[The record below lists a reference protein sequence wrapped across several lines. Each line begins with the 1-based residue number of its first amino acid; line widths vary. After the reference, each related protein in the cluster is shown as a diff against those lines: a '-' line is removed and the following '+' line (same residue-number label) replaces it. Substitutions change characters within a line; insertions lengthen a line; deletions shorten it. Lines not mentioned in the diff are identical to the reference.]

1 MSKYELTIIYPAWY
15 SVFIIR
21 THFFFLN
28 AWSYYLLKYSLLFP
42 SFSSPGTLVRC
53 VLRIQC
59 VLYVNCSMRFLC
71 LTGREDSTIY
81 FSNLLTSLCYVYS
94 LNHLFTL
101 FQFIYC
107 VSKISNGLK
116 SFKYTLVLF
125 SCPSAS
131 LHLPKYLPKPSFYL
145 LKLWLVS
152 IRLLYK
158 LWPCIKS
165 FRTLENFMVFWWFH
179 FYYFLQLRT
188 LWPLFAASC
197 NRLLLI
203 AQNWGLL
210 KHKIQTLLQCQS
222 FVVKMVKGK
231 S

>member
-1 MSKYELTIIYPAWY
+1 MCVEDS
-15 SVFIIR
+15 IR
-21 THFFFLN
+21 PLCQ
-28 AWSYYLLKYSLLFP
+28 LLFEIP
-42 SFSSPGTLVRC
+42 
-53 VLRIQC
+53 
-59 VLYVNCSMRFLC
+59 LC

-81 FSNLLTSLCYVYS
+81 SSHLLTSLCFVYS

-107 VSKISNGLK
+107 VSKTSNGLK
-116 SFKYTLVLF
+116 SFKYALVLF
-125 SCPSAS
+125 SCPSES
-131 LHLPKYLPKPSFYL
+131 LYLPKYLPKPSFYL

-158 LWPCIKS
+158 LWPCTKS
-165 FRTLENFMVFWWFH
+165 FQTLENFMVFWWFH

-203 AQNWGLL
+203 AQNWGLPT
-210 KHKIQTLLQCQS
+210 HKIQTLLQCQS
-222 FVVKMVKGK
+222 FVVKVVKGK